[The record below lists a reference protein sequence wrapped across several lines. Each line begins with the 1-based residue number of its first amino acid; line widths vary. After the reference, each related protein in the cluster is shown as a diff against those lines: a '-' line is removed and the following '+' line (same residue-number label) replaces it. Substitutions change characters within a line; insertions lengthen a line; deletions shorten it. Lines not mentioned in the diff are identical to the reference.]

1 MSLFRDTTAGGAFAD
16 RIRKAGE
23 HRPAS
28 ASETRALPRQETRPE
43 RRPVFV
49 NATLVLA
56 SGKMPA
62 VVTNVNALGARVE
75 FTANVTLQG
84 SLVLVA
90 PTIGVNSRVRI
101 AWQRGGSAGLI
112 FMKQEPVSA

>member
-16 RIRKAGE
+16 RIRKASE

-28 ASETRALPRQETRPE
+28 ELETRALPRQDGRPE

-56 SGKMPA
+56 AGKTPA

-75 FTANVTLQG
+75 FTANITLQG
-84 SLVLVA
+84 VVVLVA
-90 PTIGVNSRVRI
+90 PTIGVNSRVRV

-112 FMKQEPVSA
+112 FMKQETGAA

>member
-1 MSLFRDTTAGGAFAD
+1 MALFRDTTAGGAFAD

-28 ASETRALPRQETRPE
+28 ALDTRALPRQETRPE

-56 SGKMPA
+56 TGKLPA
-62 VVTNVNALGARVE
+62 VVTNVNTLGARVE
-75 FTANVTLQG
+75 FTANITLQG
-84 SLVLVA
+84 DVVLVA

-112 FMKQEPVSA
+112 FVRQEPGAA